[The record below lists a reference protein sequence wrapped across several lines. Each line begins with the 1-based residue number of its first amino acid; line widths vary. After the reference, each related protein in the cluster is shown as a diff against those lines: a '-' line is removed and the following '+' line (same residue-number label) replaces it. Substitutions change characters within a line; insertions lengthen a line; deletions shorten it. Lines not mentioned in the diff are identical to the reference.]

1 MYSCIGFKKSYPV
14 DIYIY
19 KKDVYTWS
27 VHKVYTFY
35 ISEETLR
42 WPPLFPRGRQHFIHT
57 SYKEKKKK
65 EKEKKKEKRSML
77 PEIKRARLAST
88 FLPSVQLVRLSE
100 IRVVWTD
107 GEGQDRCR
115 LCLHS
120 QKKKRILPMLKSKA
134 PQTQNTSEK
143 HKRALTVRR
152 GVTTAKRRRAPGL
165 TADTPAR
172 PR

>member
-65 EKEKKKEKRSML
+65 EKEKKKKVD
-77 PEIKRARLAST
+77 ASRNQT
-88 FLPSVQLVRLSE
+88 GTSCIHISSKCSTGPSVRDPSRADGRGGPGPVP
-100 IRVVWTD
+100 VVLA
-107 GEGQDRCR
+107 Q
-115 LCLHS
+115 S
-120 QKKKRILPMLKSKA
+120 KKKGFC
-134 PQTQNTSEK
+134 QC
-143 HKRALTVRR
+143 
-152 GVTTAKRRRAPGL
+152 
-165 TADTPAR
+165 
-172 PR
+172 

>member
-57 SYKEKKKK
+57 SYKEK
-65 EKEKKKEKRSML
+65 EKEKRKKKGRCFQKSNGHVLHPHFFQVFNWSVCPRS
-77 PEIKRARLAST
+77 ESCGRTGRARTGAGCACT
-88 FLPSVQLVRLSE
+88 V
-100 IRVVWTD
+100 
-107 GEGQDRCR
+107 
-115 LCLHS
+115 
-120 QKKKRILPMLKSKA
+120 KKKRILPMLKSKA

-152 GVTTAKRRRAPGL
+152 GSPRQSGAGPPGL